1 MIWPELDTRLVM
13 DGQSENLRDL
23 PVELETDV
31 ELETNEVPDALVSE
45 FSSLTTPYCWV
56 ITEDPVA
63 GYDGASPSAVGKS
76 GPGQAVAGD
85 VAEALTAGRFFRL
98 VDGTGRELAIG
109 RLYDPSGDNELAPLD
124 DFGRRDLG
132 ALNIEFRTEGAWQAA

>member
-1 MIWPELDTRLVM
+1 M

-23 PVELETDV
+23 PAELKTD
-31 ELETNEVPDALVSE
+31 EVPDALVSE

-56 ITEDPVA
+56 ITEDAVA
-63 GYDGASPSAVGKS
+63 GYDGARPSAVGKS

-109 RLYDPSGDNELAPLD
+109 RLYDPSGDNELTPLE

-132 ALNIEFRTEGAWQAA
+132 ALNIEFRAEGDWQAA

>member
-1 MIWPELDTRLVM
+1 M
-13 DGQSENLRDL
+13 DGHSENLRDL
-23 PVELETDV
+23 PVELETD
-31 ELETNEVPDALVSE
+31 EVPDALVAE

-56 ITEDPVA
+56 ITEDAVA
-63 GYDGASPSAVGKS
+63 GYDGARPSAVGKS

-98 VDGTGRELAIG
+98 VDGAGRELAIG
-109 RLYDPSGDNELAPLD
+109 RLYDPSGDNELTPLD

-132 ALNIEFRTEGAWQAA
+132 ALNIEFRTEGDWQAA